1 MRELRLARLPM
12 HAMFCAACI
21 LQFAS
26 EARAQCAAR
35 DVLQNQLKLKKAP
48 SASAPPVLVRSVTD
62 VLVWKTIT
70 LGTFADSFTLRNAL
84 DTKGCNIGFRI
95 PSPRNVF
102 VLSVLRNRLRPQP
115 AAQCWGRSCEVS

>member
-70 LGTFADSFTLRNAL
+70 LGTFVDLFALRNAL
-84 DTKGCNIGFRI
+84 DAKGCNIGGLAAEIVAR
-95 PSPRNVF
+95 PPF
-102 VLSVLRNRLRPQP
+102 VSLP
-115 AAQCWGRSCEVS
+115 

>member
-1 MRELRLARLPM
+1 M

-35 DVLQNQLKLKKAP
+35 DVLQNPLKLKKAP
-48 SASAPPVLVRSVTD
+48 SASAPPVRSATD

-70 LGTFADSFTLRNAL
+70 LGTFVDSFALRNAL
-84 DTKGCNIGFRI
+84 DAKGCNIGGLAAEIVVRPAFVI
-95 PSPRNVF
+95 PI
-102 VLSVLRNRLRPQP
+102 
-115 AAQCWGRSCEVS
+115 RSREYV